1 MTRLVETVPASGT
14 EDVEGTRIALKHK
27 MSVRRLVE
35 KQVCLLWKIPCRH
48 QGLSDK
54 KMSFFNNFF
63 VSFLT
68 VPVKQGIIAAV
79 KT

>member
-1 MTRLVETVPASGT
+1 MLNLCLNGIMTRLVETAPASGM

-35 KQVCLLWKIPCRH
+35 SQVCLPRKIACLGD

-54 KMSFFNNFF
+54 KMSFFNFF
-63 VSFLT
+63 CFVFNST
-68 VPVKQGIIAAV
+68 C
-79 KT
+79 